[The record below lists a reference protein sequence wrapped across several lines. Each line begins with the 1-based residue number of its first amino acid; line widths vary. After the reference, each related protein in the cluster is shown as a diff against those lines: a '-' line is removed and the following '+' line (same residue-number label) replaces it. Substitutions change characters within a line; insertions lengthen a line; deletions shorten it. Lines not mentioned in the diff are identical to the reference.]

1 MYNKELQKQVK
12 EMFRGLHDKSEKV
25 ISSSSTYSA
34 ASERVINMVSSKVS
48 AECEGYLVDMYTSFV
63 EKIKQDDFFRNP
75 EHLNA
80 FYRLDLKEKLNDKYH
95 FEIDSLDA
103 YKKGIDHKEINQL
116 YTAVGT
122 AAGTFAAGGI
132 LKFVI
137 SRVENLNIPFIII
150 IAGAAIAAIAAS
162 TRAAYLYI
170 SNKNKREFRRAVGQF
185 LDDLENDILNW
196 FIDIEEFFESQV
208 RILYTQK
215 I

>member
-34 ASERVINMVSSKVS
+34 ASERIINMVSSKVS
-48 AECEGYLVDMYTSFV
+48 AECEGYIVDMYTSFV
-63 EKIKQDDFFRNP
+63 EKIKQDDFFKNP

-80 FYRLDLKEKLNDKYH
+80 FYRLALREKLNDKYR

-103 YKKGIDHKEINQL
+103 YKKGIDYKEINKL
-116 YTAVGT
+116 YTAIGT

-137 SRVENLNIPFIII
+137 SRIENPNIPFIII
-150 IAGAAIAAIAAS
+150 IAGAAISAIAAS
-162 TRAAYLYI
+162 TGAAYHYI
-170 SNKNKREFRRAVGQF
+170 SNKNKKDFRRAVDWF

-196 FIDIEEFFESQV
+196 FVDVEEFFESQV
-208 RILYTQK
+208 RTIYTRK
-215 I
+215 A